1 MADIIIVVVVAVLL
15 GAAIRYI
22 IKEKKR
28 GTRCIGC
35 PDAGNCMKQNSGCTC
50 SVCGHS
56 EDNKEND

>member
-1 MADIIIVVVVAVLL
+1 MADLLVIVVVAVLL

-22 IKEKKR
+22 VKEKKR

-35 PDAGNCMKQNSGCTC
+35 ADAGNCMKQNSGCSC

-56 EDNKEND
+56 AAEKESD

>member
-1 MADIIIVVVVAVLL
+1 MADLVVVVVVAVLL

-22 IKEKKR
+22 VKEKKR

-35 PDAGNCMKQNSGCTC
+35 ADAGSCMKQNSGCSC

-56 EDNKEND
+56 AGEKDSE